1 MMNHEWSKVPSV
13 WRSMQSMLPLL
24 LLLAGSHTVANT
36 YFKCVDAKGAV
47 TVQQTGCAVS
57 SSQEE
62 KKVWATKAP
71 LPQPANEAPSPHLR
85 RPEDT
90 GKPKLK

>member
-1 MMNHEWSKVPSV
+1 MNHESSRVPST
-13 WRSMQSMLPLL
+13 QSMLL
-24 LLLAGSHTVANT
+24 LLLVSAGSDAVANT

-62 KKVWATKAP
+62 KKVWTTKAP
-71 LPQPANEAPSPHLR
+71 LPQPTNEAPSPQLQR
-85 RPEDT
+85 AEDT

>member
-1 MMNHEWSKVPSV
+1 MNHESLTVS
-13 WRSMQSMLPLL
+13 SMQSMLL
-24 LLLAGSHTVANT
+24 LLLASAGSDAVANT

-47 TVQQTGCAVS
+47 TVQQTRCAVS
-57 SSQEE
+57 SLQEE

-71 LPQPANEAPSPHLR
+71 LPQPTNEAPSPQLQR
-85 RPEDT
+85 SEDT

>member
-1 MMNHEWSKVPSV
+1 MNHESSRVPST
-13 WRSMQSMLPLL
+13 QSMLL
-24 LLLAGSHTVANT
+24 LLLVSAGSDAVANK

-57 SSQEE
+57 SSQDE
-62 KKVWATKAP
+62 KKVWSAKAP
-71 LPQPANEAPSPHLR
+71 LTQPTNEAPSPQLR
-85 RPEDT
+85 RSEDA

>member
-1 MMNHEWSKVPSV
+1 MNHESSRVPST
-13 WRSMQSMLPLL
+13 QSMLL
-24 LLLAGSHTVANT
+24 LLLVSAGSDAVANT

-57 SSQEE
+57 SLQEE

-71 LPQPANEAPSPHLR
+71 LTPPTNEAPSPHVR
-85 RPEDT
+85 RSEDA
-90 GKPKLK
+90 GKPNLK

>member
-1 MMNHEWSKVPSV
+1 
-13 WRSMQSMLPLL
+13 MQSMLLL
-24 LLLAGSHTVANT
+24 LLLVSAGSDAVANT

-47 TVQQTGCAVS
+47 TVQQIGCDVS

-71 LPQPANEAPSPHLR
+71 PSQPTNEAASPPVR

-90 GKPKLK
+90 GKPKPK

>member
-1 MMNHEWSKVPSV
+1 MMNHESSRVP
-13 WRSMQSMLPLL
+13 SMQSMLLL
-24 LLLAGSHTVANT
+24 LLLVSAGSDAVANT

-47 TVQQTGCAVS
+47 TVQQIGCAVS

-71 LPQPANEAPSPHLR
+71 LPQPTNEAPSPQLQR
-85 RPEDT
+85 SEDT

>member
-1 MMNHEWSKVPSV
+1 MKHEWSKIASMR
-13 WRSMQSMLPLL
+13 RSLPPLL
-24 LLLAGSHTVANT
+24 LVLAGSEAVANT

-57 SSQEE
+57 SLQEE

-71 LPQPANEAPSPHLR
+71 LTQPTNEAPSPQLQR
-85 RPEDT
+85 SEDT

>member
-1 MMNHEWSKVPSV
+1 
-13 WRSMQSMLPLL
+13 MQSMLLL
-24 LLLAGSHTVANT
+24 LLLLLLLVSVGRDAIANT

-71 LPQPANEAPSPHLR
+71 LPQPTNEAP
-85 RPEDT
+85 
-90 GKPKLK
+90 

>member
-1 MMNHEWSKVPSV
+1 MR
-13 WRSMQSMLPLL
+13 RSMQSMLPLL
-24 LLLAGSHTVANT
+24 LVLAGSDAVANT

-62 KKVWATKAP
+62 KKVWATKTP
-71 LPQPANEAPSPHLR
+71 LPQPTNEAPSPSLR

>member
-1 MMNHEWSKVPSV
+1 MNHEWSRVPLMR
-13 WRSMQSMLPLL
+13 RSMQSMLPLL
-24 LLLAGSHTVANT
+24 LVLTGSDAVANT

-62 KKVWATKAP
+62 KKIWATKAP
-71 LPQPANEAPSPHLR
+71 LPQPTNEAPSPQLR

>member
-1 MMNHEWSKVPSV
+1 
-13 WRSMQSMLPLL
+13 MQSMLLL
-24 LLLAGSHTVANT
+24 LLLVSAGSDAVANT

-62 KKVWATKAP
+62 MKVWATKAP
-71 LPQPANEAPSPHLR
+71 FPQPTNEAPSPQLQR
-85 RPEDT
+85 SEDT

>member
-1 MMNHEWSKVPSV
+1 MMNHEWSRVA
-13 WRSMQSMLPLL
+13 WMRRSMQSMLPLL
-24 LLLAGSHTVANT
+24 LVLTGSDAVANT

-62 KKVWATKAP
+62 KKIGAPKAP
-71 LPQPANEAPSPHLR
+71 PPQPTNEAPSPQLR

>member
-1 MMNHEWSKVPSV
+1 MNHEWSRVPSR
-13 WRSMQSMLPLL
+13 RSMQSLLPLL
-24 LLLAGSHTVANT
+24 LVLAGSDAVANT

-47 TVQQTGCAVS
+47 TVQQIGRDVS

-62 KKVWATKAP
+62 KKVWTTKAP
-71 LPQPANEAPSPHLR
+71 LTQPTNQATSPQLR
-85 RPEDT
+85 QPEDT

>member
-1 MMNHEWSKVPSV
+1 MNEWSRVSPMR
-13 WRSMQSMLPLL
+13 RSMRSMLPLL
-24 LLLAGSHTVANT
+24 LVLAGSDAVANT

-47 TVQQTGCAVS
+47 TVQQIGCDVS

-71 LPQPANEAPSPHLR
+71 LPQPTNEAPSPQLR
-85 RPEDT
+85 RPDDSE
-90 GKPKLK
+90 KPKVK

>member
-1 MMNHEWSKVPSV
+1 MR
-13 WRSMQSMLPLL
+13 RSMQSMLPLL
-24 LLLAGSHTVANT
+24 LVLTGSDAVANT

-62 KKVWATKAP
+62 RKIGAATKAP
-71 LPQPANEAPSPHLR
+71 LPQPTNEAPSPQLR

-90 GKPKLK
+90 GKQKLK

>member
-1 MMNHEWSKVPSV
+1 MNHESLTVS
-13 WRSMQSMLPLL
+13 SMQSMLL
-24 LLLAGSHTVANT
+24 LLLASAGSDAVANT

-47 TVQQTGCAVS
+47 TVQQIGCDVS

-62 KKVWATKAP
+62 RKVWATKAP
-71 LPQPANEAPSPHLR
+71 PSQPTNEAPSPQLQR
-85 RPEDT
+85 SEDT

>member
-1 MMNHEWSKVPSV
+1 MKHERSKIASMRPSL
-13 WRSMQSMLPLL
+13 LPLL
-24 LLLAGSHTVANT
+24 LVLAGSDAVANT

-47 TVQQTGCAVS
+47 TVQQIGCDVS

-71 LPQPANEAPSPHLR
+71 PSQPTNEAPSPPVR

-90 GKPKLK
+90 GKPKPR

>member
-1 MMNHEWSKVPSV
+1 MNHESSRVPSL
-13 WRSMQSMLPLL
+13 QSMLL
-24 LLLAGSHTVANT
+24 LLLLVSAGSDAVANT

-57 SSQEE
+57 SAQEE

-71 LPQPANEAPSPHLR
+71 LPQPTNEAPSPQLQR
-85 RPEDT
+85 SEDT

>member
-1 MMNHEWSKVPSV
+1 MR
-13 WRSMQSMLPLL
+13 RSMQSMLPLL
-24 LLLAGSHTVANT
+24 LVLAGSDAVANT

-47 TVQQTGCAVS
+47 TVQQTACAVS

-62 KKVWATKAP
+62 KKIWATKVP
-71 LPQPANEAPSPHLR
+71 LAQPTNEAPSPQLR

>member
-1 MMNHEWSKVPSV
+1 MMNYEWSRVA
-13 WRSMQSMLPLL
+13 WMRRSTQSMLALL
-24 LLLAGSHTVANT
+24 LVLTGSDAAANT

-62 KKVWATKAP
+62 KKIGAAKAP
-71 LPQPANEAPSPHLR
+71 PQPTNEAPSPQLR
-85 RPEDT
+85 RPEDA

>member
-1 MMNHEWSKVPSV
+1 MNHESSRVPST
-13 WRSMQSMLPLL
+13 QSMLL
-24 LLLAGSHTVANT
+24 LLLVSAGGDAVADT

-47 TVQQTGCAVS
+47 TVQQTDCAVS

-62 KKVWATKAP
+62 KKIWATKAP
-71 LPQPANEAPSPHLR
+71 LPQPTNEAPSPQLR

>member
-1 MMNHEWSKVPSV
+1 MNHKWSRVSPTR
-13 WRSMQSMLPLL
+13 RSMRSMLPLL
-24 LLLAGSHTVANT
+24 LVLAGSDAVANT

-47 TVQQTGCAVS
+47 TVQQTGCAVT

-71 LPQPANEAPSPHLR
+71 LPQLTNETPSPQLR

-90 GKPKLK
+90 EKPKLK

>member
-1 MMNHEWSKVPSV
+1 MNHESSRVPST
-13 WRSMQSMLPLL
+13 QSMLL
-24 LLLAGSHTVANT
+24 LLLVPAGSDAVANT

-47 TVQQTGCAVS
+47 TVQQTGCAVT

-71 LPQPANEAPSPHLR
+71 PSQPTNEAPSPPVR

-90 GKPKLK
+90 GKPKPR

>member
-1 MMNHEWSKVPSV
+1 MNHEWSRIWPM
-13 WRSMQSMLPLL
+13 RQSMQSTLPLL
-24 LLLAGSHTVANT
+24 LVLAVGDASANT

-57 SSQEE
+57 SSLEE

-71 LPQPANEAPSPHLR
+71 LPLAPNDAPSAQVR

-90 GKPKLK
+90 EKPKGK

>member
-1 MMNHEWSKVPSV
+1 MR
-13 WRSMQSMLPLL
+13 RSMQSMLPLL
-24 LLLAGSHTVANT
+24 LVLAGSDAVANT

-62 KKVWATKAP
+62 KKVRATKAP
-71 LPQPANEAPSPHLR
+71 LSLQRWSSAQCVGSGRAVPSAGICSSR
-85 RPEDT
+85 DV
-90 GKPKLK
+90 

>member
-1 MMNHEWSKVPSV
+1 
-13 WRSMQSMLPLL
+13 MQSMLLL
-24 LLLAGSHTVANT
+24 LLVSAGSDAVANT

-62 KKVWATKAP
+62 
-71 LPQPANEAPSPHLR
+71 
-85 RPEDT
+85 
-90 GKPKLK
+90 

>member
-1 MMNHEWSKVPSV
+1 MNQWSRIWPM
-13 WRSMQSMLPLL
+13 RRLRQSTLPLL
-24 LLLAGSHTVANT
+24 LVLAVGDAGANT

-71 LPQPANEAPSPHLR
+71 LPQATNEAPSAQLR
-85 RPEDT
+85 RPEAT
-90 GKPKLK
+90 EKPKGK

>member
-1 MMNHEWSKVPSV
+1 MNHECSRVSPLP
-13 WRSMQSMLPLL
+13 RSMQSMLPLL
-24 LLLAGSHTVANT
+24 LVLAGSDAVANT

-71 LPQPANEAPSPHLR
+71 LPQPTNEAPSAQLR
-85 RPEDT
+85 RSEDS